1 MTRPMIMAKQ
11 GGWRR
16 GGSTAATPAPLI
28 SLITSTLNAG
38 KELTH
43 TVASVAGQRSASL
56 EWIVVDGGS
65 VDATVDVLRQN
76 EQVIAHW
83 LSEPDAGVYDAWN
96 KACALARGQWL
107 IFIGAGDEFDAP
119 DTLASISPHLQR
131 AHPAHD
137 LVYGKLRYI
146 SAIGRQDLDE
156 AGVPWDELE
165 GSWEL
170 CRPALPP
177 HGALFHHRSLFADGK
192 RFDARFRIAGDAHF
206 LLRHAMRKPPLFVPM
221 PLIRTPLGGL
231 SMDLRNAAAIAR
243 EISLINRELGI
254 VPPLRHRI
262 AEGLLLVAKTAA
274 GCVPAGLG
282 RRAADLYRR
291 LAGLPP
297 RWSVR

>member
-1 MTRPMIMAKQ
+1 MIMGKQ
-11 GGWRR
+11 GGWHEA
-16 GGSTAATPAPLI
+16 GSAAAGPLI
-28 SLITSTLNAG
+28 SVITSTLNPG
-38 KELTH
+38 KELAH
-43 TVASVAGQRSASL
+43 TLTSIAGQRAASF

-65 VDATVDVLRQN
+65 SDGTVELLRQN
-76 EQVIAHW
+76 EKLIAYW
-83 LSEPDAGVYDAWN
+83 SSEPDAGVYDAWN

-107 IFIGAGDEFDAP
+107 LFIGAGDEFAAP

-156 AGVPWDELE
+156 AGAPWDELE
-165 GSWEL
+165 GRWEL

-177 HGALFHHRSLFADGK
+177 HGALFHHRSLFADGR

-231 SMDLRNAAAIAR
+231 SMNLRNAAAIAR
-243 EISLINRELGI
+243 EISLINGELGLA
-254 VPPLRHRI
+254 PPLRHRI

-282 RRAADLYRR
+282 SRAADLYRR
-291 LAGLPP
+291 LGGLPR